1 MNFKYVILMH
11 FYSEVE
17 TEETHASVLPFY
29 FDSVE
34 DAKQFITETTVP
46 SLRDSYIEGWQA
58 EKARANNID
67 GSEPLSAQDYE
78 RYFSFDDAELIFRC
92 PGLFHYTFEIIAV
105 IEHQKE
111 N

>member
-1 MNFKYVILMH
+1 MH
-11 FYSEVE
+11 FCSEVDAGE
-17 TEETHASVLPFY
+17 IHASILPFY
-29 FDSVE
+29 FGDVE
-34 DAKQFITETTVP
+34 DAKQFISETTIP

-58 EKARANNID
+58 EKAQANNIG